1 MPKITSTQPQGRT
14 GDFRQGA
21 GRWGRPDYKQA
32 IAGSRGRILA
42 ASSTCHPGQA
52 IQAWWRGCLHQL
64 KIPLFRYSHPEHPV
78 LLVGKP
84 PSVDVGW
91 VSAGGASGPQ
101 PSVLPKSPRCPLQT
115 QCHTFLP
122 TSFHQMMSEKQKA
135 EEQAREAAAET
146 SEVELGPATTTE
158 QLSEQPV
165 VEQTWDL
172 ESLDV
177 QTETWMNDRSPA
189 GTSSPKKEA
198 PSLEKG
204 TPMQK
209 TEPAENHEKVPSSRE
224 KRESRRQR
232 GLEHVELQNKHI
244 QSCKEESSTLREPSR
259 RASLETGEHFPED
272 TKGYRED
279 GLPSGAWTEAT
290 AHSPSKQV
298 QVVEAPPGSPSLSP
312 IQRPTSL
319 ALDNRVIPVVPITT
333 PESPKDKAKGGDS
346 LKAQD
351 KPESPSG
358 STQIQRYQ
366 HPDTE
371 RLATAV
377 ELWRGKKLIAA
388 GGTSTMLSQSLDLS
402 EKHRAIGAA
411 LTPTE

>member
-1 MPKITSTQPQGRT
+1 MGKAWLQTSHFRLKRENSGCFFPHTIQNRRFSFGGGVVCTNSKYLSSATLIPSIQSCWLGDHPQWT
-14 GDFRQGA
+14 L
-21 GRWGRPDYKQA
+21 
-32 IAGSRGRILA
+32 AGSL
-42 ASSTCHPGQA
+42 Q
-52 IQAWWRGCLHQL
+52 
-64 KIPLFRYSHPEHPV
+64 
-78 LLVGKP
+78 VGP
-84 PSVDVGW
+84 
-91 VSAGGASGPQ
+91 SGPQ
-101 PSVLPKSPRCPLQT
+101 PSVLQKSPRCPLHT

-146 SEVELGPATTTE
+146 SEVEPGPAITTE

-165 VEQTWDL
+165 VEQTRDL
-172 ESLDV
+172 ESLGV
-177 QTETWMNDRSPA
+177 QTETWMNDRSPTS
-189 GTSSPKKEA
+189 TSSPKKEA
-198 PSLEKG
+198 PSLEKS

-259 RASLETGEHFPED
+259 RASLETGESFPED

-279 GLPSGAWTEAT
+279 VLPLGAWTEGT
-290 AHSPSKQV
+290 AHSPPKQV

-319 ALDNRVIPVVPITT
+319 ALDNRVTPVVPIST
-333 PESPKDKAKGGDS
+333 PESPKNKAKGGNS
-346 LKAQD
+346 PKAQD

-377 ELWRGKKLIAA
+377 EIWRGKKLIAA
-388 GGTSTMLSQSLDLS
+388 GGSSAMLSQSLNLS
-402 EKHRAIGAA
+402 EKHRAVGAA